1 MSGYKVTS
9 PAVSVDGMVS
19 IVNSSTTALNDTDV
33 FTGEWEDV
41 SAYNSLTVAVK
52 TDQNG
57 TYSIQFSP
65 DGTNQ
70 DSTLTRYYRTNQI
83 EAPHRFTITRKYARV
98 VFTNDSGSNQTYFR
112 LQTILG
118 DQGELNA
125 PADSTLAQDFD
136 ATVVRPTDFKYEVAE
151 GLRQGYT
158 TWNKWGYNP
167 DIDVGTETVWSV
179 GGTFTPLSSAG
190 TLEVVSSSANDD
202 GDPAGTGTQSIIIY
216 GVDANYGEQT
226 EVVTMNGTTAVT
238 TTNSWL
244 GINRAAI
251 YLSGSG
257 GINAGDISITA
268 TTGGSDQAEIP
279 AGEGSTQH
287 AFFFV
292 PAGHVG
298 LMDWLWVNAVK
309 TSGGN
314 SPILTTKVW
323 VTSLVSGSKYEVFRD
338 NLDVG
343 LSNHTDVRPS
353 QPFVVGEKSLVE
365 VQVTTDKADTVVST
379 RFSMIVA
386 RLAAT

>member
-9 PAVSVDGMVS
+9 PAVSVDGIVS
-19 IVNSSTTALNDTDV
+19 TVNSSTTALDDTDV

-57 TYSIQFSP
+57 TFSIQFSP

-83 EAPHRFTITRKYARV
+83 EAPHRFTITRRYARV
-98 VFTNDSGSNQTYFR
+98 VFTNDSGSDQTYFR

-118 DQGELNA
+118 DHGELNA
-125 PADSTLAQDFD
+125 PTDSTLAQDFD

-202 GDPAGTGTQSIIIY
+202 GDPAGTGAQSIIIY
-216 GVDANYGEQT
+216 GVDANYDEQT

-244 GINRAAI
+244 GVNRAAI

-309 TSGGN
+309 TSGGSN
-314 SPILTTKVW
+314 PIITTKVW

-338 NLDVG
+338 NLDIQRD
-343 LSNHTDVRPS
+343 NHSDIRPS

-365 VQVTTDKADTVVST
+365 VQVTTDTNNTAVSA
-379 RFSMIVA
+379 RFSLITA

>member
-179 GGTFTPLSSAG
+179 GGLFTPLSSAG
-190 TLEVVSSSANDD
+190 TLEVVSSSTTDD
-202 GDPAGTGTQSIIIY
+202 RDPAGTGAQSIIIY
-216 GVDANYGEQT
+216 GLDANYEEQT
-226 EVVTMNGTTAVT
+226 EVVTLNGTTAVT

-244 GINRAAI
+244 GVNRAAI
-251 YLSGSG
+251 YLSWSG

-309 TSGGN
+309 TSGG
-314 SPILTTKVW
+314 SHPVITTKVW

-338 NLDVG
+338 SLDIQRD
-343 LSNHTDVRPS
+343 NHSDIRPS
-353 QPFVVGEKSLVE
+353 QPFVVGEKSLVD
-365 VQVTTDKADTVVST
+365 VQVTTDTNNTTVSA
-379 RFSMIVA
+379 RFSLITA

>member
-202 GDPAGTGTQSIIIY
+202 GDPAGTGAQSIIIY
-216 GVDANYGEQT
+216 GVDANYEEQT
-226 EVVTMNGTTAVT
+226 EVVTLNGTTAVT

-244 GINRAAI
+244 GVNRAAI

-268 TTGGSDQAEIP
+268 FRSGREKPCGGS
-279 AGEGSTQH
+279 
-287 AFFFV
+287 
-292 PAGHVG
+292 
-298 LMDWLWVNAVK
+298 
-309 TSGGN
+309 
-314 SPILTTKVW
+314 
-323 VTSLVSGSKYEVFRD
+323 
-338 NLDVG
+338 
-343 LSNHTDVRPS
+343 SNNRHKQYSRIHTV
-353 QPFVVGEKSLVE
+353 
-365 VQVTTDKADTVVST
+365 
-379 RFSMIVA
+379 
-386 RLAAT
+386 